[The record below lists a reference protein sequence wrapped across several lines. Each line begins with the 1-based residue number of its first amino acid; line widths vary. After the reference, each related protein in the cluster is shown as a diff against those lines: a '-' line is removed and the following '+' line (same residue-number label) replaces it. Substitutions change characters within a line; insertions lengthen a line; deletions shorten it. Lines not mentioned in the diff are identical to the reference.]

1 MNILR
6 TLLSWLGLTASAAVW
21 FPSAASSEP
30 VLVATPD
37 TPVNFG
43 YKVNWFAVK
52 TEQPTLVAQTL
63 NLTNRRQANW
73 KTGIEAGYARAEAGD
88 SHSRVFV
95 SPPVG
100 GWVFVV
106 GSDLPLPDLRDSNPK
121 QTAGIDHR
129 FEQLFGALSKAFPE
143 VQFFAS
149 YRVVGLDG
157 WARARGGRVER
168 NFLIVDGE
176 VYANVGAQTVEERQ
190 LKFLDLSGLSPARAG
205 QAIFA
210 NAEQRNAQEEHLIA
224 KGIDP
229 QEVRRQLQQ
238 VQRDPIPNEEDTM
251 AIAGAWGI
259 NPSSLEDRKMPRSA
273 GLVGQLPR
281 N

>member
-1 MNILR
+1 MIL
-6 TLLSWLGLTASAAVW
+6 WAATTCCSVDTH
-21 FPSAASSEP
+21 EYTTDIV
-30 VLVATPD
+30 VL
-37 TPVNFG
+37 
-43 YKVNWFAVK
+43 
-52 TEQPTLVAQTL
+52 
-63 NLTNRRQANW
+63 
-73 KTGIEAGYARAEAGD
+73 ARAY
-88 SHSRVFV
+88 RLC
-95 SPPVG
+95 G
-100 GWVFVV
+100 G
-106 GSDLPLPDLRDSNPK
+106 
-121 QTAGIDHR
+121 
-129 FEQLFGALSKAFPE
+129 

-281 N
+281 